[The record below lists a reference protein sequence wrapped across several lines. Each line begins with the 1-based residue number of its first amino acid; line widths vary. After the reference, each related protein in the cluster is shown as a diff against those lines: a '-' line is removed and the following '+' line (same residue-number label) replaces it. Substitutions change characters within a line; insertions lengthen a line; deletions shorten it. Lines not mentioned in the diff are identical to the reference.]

1 MAISYI
7 HGMMV
12 NYDMKFKL
20 VIEKLHI
27 IYGD

>member
-7 HGMMV
+7 HSMMV
-12 NYDMKFKL
+12 NYDMKFKW

-27 IYGD
+27 IY